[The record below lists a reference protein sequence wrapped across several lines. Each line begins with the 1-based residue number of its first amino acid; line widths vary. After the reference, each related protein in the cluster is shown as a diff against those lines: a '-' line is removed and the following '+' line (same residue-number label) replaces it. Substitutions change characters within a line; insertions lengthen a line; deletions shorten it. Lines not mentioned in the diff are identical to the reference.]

1 MTTLAANE
9 PRTLELGDRN
19 EFSVIAADIIYEGA
33 AVGLVIGSGHA
44 RPLTSADRFVGFAE
58 KKVDNSLG
66 AAAALNVRTIKK
78 GAIKLAV
85 SGAVITDV
93 GQAVYAQDDNAF
105 SFIKTSGVFIG
116 FMSRY
121 VSAGVAI
128 VQFDV
133 DNFIDPHEGLI
144 AETVADDKTL
154 DEQDSGKVFFMTV
167 TTKTIT
173 LPAIA
178 AMAFRI
184 VNGGAYGTIDFDVA
198 PNANDGIA
206 SEDIAAAD
214 NHGLDNTK
222 ATAQRGDYLD
232 LINGDAANWTV
243 PKKVGIFADKDN
255 S

>member
-9 PRTLELGDRN
+9 PRTLELGERN
-19 EFSVIAADIIYEGA
+19 DFPVIAADIIYEGA
-33 AVGLVIGSGHA
+33 AVGLVIASGHA
-44 RPLTSADRFVGFAE
+44 RPLTSVDKFAGFAE
-58 KKVDNSLG
+58 KKADNSLG
-66 AAAALNVRTIKK
+66 AAAAINVKVVKK

-85 SGAVITDV
+85 TGAVITDV
-93 GQAVYAQDDNAF
+93 GQPVYAQDDNAF

-116 FMSRY
+116 FMRRY

-128 VQFDV
+128 VEFDV
-133 DNFIDPHEGLI
+133 DNFVDPHEGLT
-144 AETVADDKTL
+144 AETVAADKTL
-154 DEQDSGKVFFMTV
+154 DNLDTGKVFFMTV

-173 LPAIA
+173 LPAVA

-184 VNGGAYGTIDFDVA
+184 VNGGAYGTIDWDVA
-198 PNANDGIA
+198 PNANDLIIYLDSGGTV
-206 SEDIAAAD
+206 

-232 LINGDAANWTV
+232 IEYGDANGWIIRKSRGT
-243 PKKVGIFADKDN
+243 FADKDN